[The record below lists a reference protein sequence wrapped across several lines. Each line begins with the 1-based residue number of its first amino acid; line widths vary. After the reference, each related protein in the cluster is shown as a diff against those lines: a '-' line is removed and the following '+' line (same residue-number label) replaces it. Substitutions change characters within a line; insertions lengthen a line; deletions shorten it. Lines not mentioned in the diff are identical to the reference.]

1 MVEVNF
7 NKENN
12 ATDCGFTQEKA
23 KAIIGEISK
32 IVVGQYQ
39 FIEHMVV
46 VLLSGGH
53 VLIEGVPGLAKTL
66 ASKVM
71 AKAIDADFK
80 RVQFT
85 PDLMPA
91 DIIGT
96 KVFDQKKTE
105 FFLKKGPL
113 FTNIFLADEINRTP
127 PKTQAALLEA
137 MEEKSISID
146 GETHKLGEMFMVLA
160 TQNPVEYEGTY
171 PLPEAQLDRFLMK
184 LLVDYM
190 PQKFENMLLQ
200 KYNSGFNSKEIDEQ
214 NINIVCTFED
224 IKRCRKEIQ
233 GVQVNEGIINYIT
246 SIVKA
251 TRNSPILA
259 LGASPRASIAL
270 LLTAKTYAAMNG
282 RSFVIPE
289 DVKDL
294 ALPVLRHRIIIKPEA
309 GIDGLT
315 NDDAIKNIL
324 AKVEVPR

>member
-1 MVEVNF
+1 MVEINS
-7 NKENN
+7 NKENEFSG
-12 ATDCGFTQEKA
+12 CEFTKEKA
-23 KAIIGEISK
+23 QAIINEVSK
-32 IVVGQYQ
+32 VVVGQYE
-39 FIEHMVV
+39 FVEHLVTA
-46 VLLSGGH
+46 LLSGGH

-71 AKAIDADFK
+71 SKTIDAEFK

-96 KVFDQKKTE
+96 KVFDPKKTE

-127 PKTQAALLEA
+127 PKTQSALLEA

-146 GETHKLGEMFMVLA
+146 GETHKLGDTFMVLA

-184 LLVDYM
+184 LMVDYI

-200 KYNSGFNSKEIDEQ
+200 KYNTGFDSKEIEKQD
-214 NINIVCTFED
+214 INVVCNFED
-224 IKRCRKEIQ
+224 LRRCKREIQ
-233 GVQVNEGIINYIT
+233 GVQVNDGIINYIT
-246 SIVKA
+246 SIIRA
-251 TRNSPILA
+251 TRNSPNLI
-259 LGASPRASIAL
+259 LGASPRASISL
-270 LLTAKTYAAMNG
+270 LLVAKTYAAING

-289 DVKDL
+289 DIKEL
-294 ALPVLRHRIIIKPEA
+294 ALPVLRHRIIVKPEA

-315 NDDAIKNIL
+315 NDEAIKTIL

>member
-1 MVEVNF
+1 MIEINSY
-7 NKENN
+7 NGND
-12 ATDCGFTQEKA
+12 ATNCEFTKEKA
-23 KAIIGEISK
+23 KAIIEEISK

-46 VLLSGGH
+46 ALLSGGH

-96 KVFDQKKTE
+96 KVFDPKKTE

-137 MEEKSISID
+137 MEEKAISID
-146 GETHKLGEMFMVLA
+146 GETHKLGDMFMVLA

-184 LLVDYM
+184 LQVDYM
-190 PQKFENMLLQ
+190 PQKFENILLQ
-200 KYNSGFNSKEIDEQ
+200 KYNSGFNSKEIDNQ
-214 NINIVCTFED
+214 NINVVCNFED
-224 IKRCRKEIQ
+224 IKKCRKEIQ
-233 GVQVNEGIINYIT
+233 GVQVNEGLINYIT
-246 SIVKA
+246 SIVRA
-251 TRNSPILA
+251 TRNSPNLA

-282 RSFVIPE
+282 RNYVIPE
-289 DVKDL
+289 DVKEL
-294 ALPVLRHRIIIKPEA
+294 ALPVLRHRIIIRPEA
-309 GIDGLT
+309 GIDGLN
-315 NDDAIKNIL
+315 NDDAIKSIL

>member
-1 MVEVNF
+1 MVEVNS
-7 NKENN
+7 NKENDV
-12 ATDCGFTQEKA
+12 TGCDFTKEKA
-23 KAIIGEISK
+23 KAIIEEVSK
-32 IVVGQYQ
+32 IVVGQYE

-46 VLLSGGH
+46 ALLSGGH
-53 VLIEGVPGLAKTL
+53 ILIEGVPGLAKTL

-71 AKAIDADFK
+71 SKAMDAEFK

-96 KVFDQKKTE
+96 KVFDPKKTE

-146 GETHKLGEMFMVLA
+146 GETHKLGDTFMVLA

-184 LLVDYM
+184 LIVDYM

-200 KYNSGFNSKEIDEQ
+200 KYNSGFSSKEIGNE
-214 NINIVCTFED
+214 NISVVCNFED

-251 TRNSPILA
+251 TRNSPNLV

-270 LLTAKTYAAMNG
+270 LLTAKTYAAMEG
-282 RSFVIPE
+282 RNFVIPE
-289 DVKDL
+289 DIKEL

-315 NDDAIKNIL
+315 NDDAIKSIL

>member
-1 MVEVNF
+1 MVDVNSI
-7 NKENN
+7 KEN
-12 ATDCGFTQEKA
+12 DISGCEFTREKA
-23 KAIIGEISK
+23 KAIIDEISK
-32 IVVGQYQ
+32 IVVGQYE
-39 FIEHMVV
+39 FVEHLTVA
-46 VLLSGGH
+46 LLSGGH

-71 AKAIDADFK
+71 AKTIAADFK

-96 KVFDQKKTE
+96 KVFDPKTID

-137 MEEKSISID
+137 MEEKAISID
-146 GETHKLGEMFMVLA
+146 GETHKLGDPFMVLA

-184 LLVDYM
+184 LIVDYI

-200 KYNSGFNSKEIDEQ
+200 KYNTGFDSKQIENQ
-214 NINIVCTFED
+214 NINVVCTFED
-224 IKRCRKEIQ
+224 LKRCKKEIQ

-246 SIVKA
+246 SIIRA
-251 TRNSPILA
+251 TRNSPNLI
-259 LGASPRASIAL
+259 LGASPRASISL
-270 LLTAKTYAAMNG
+270 LLTAKTYAAIEG
-282 RSFVIPE
+282 RNYVIPE
-289 DVKDL
+289 DIKEL

-324 AKVEVPR
+324 SKVEVPR

>member
-1 MVEVNF
+1 MVEVNS
-7 NKENN
+7 NKENEFSG
-12 ATDCGFTQEKA
+12 CEFTKEKA
-23 KAIIGEISK
+23 QAIINEVSK
-32 IVVGQYQ
+32 IVVGQYE
-39 FIEHMVV
+39 FVEHMVTA
-46 VLLSGGH
+46 LLSGGH

-71 AKAIDADFK
+71 SKTIAAEFK

-96 KVFDQKKTE
+96 KVFDPKKTE

-113 FTNIFLADEINRTP
+113 FTNIFLADEINRTH

-146 GETHKLGEMFMVLA
+146 GETHKLGEPFMVLA

-184 LLVDYM
+184 LMVDYI

-200 KYNSGFNSKEIDEQ
+200 KYNSGFDSKEIEKQ
-214 NINIVCTFED
+214 NINTVCSFED
-224 IKRCRKEIQ
+224 LKRCKMEIQ
-233 GVQVNEGIINYIT
+233 GVQVNDGIINYIT
-246 SIVKA
+246 SIVRA
-251 TRNSPILA
+251 TRNSPNLIL
-259 LGASPRASIAL
+259 GGSPRASVSML
-270 LLTAKTYAAMNG
+270 LVAKTYAAING
-282 RSFVIPE
+282 RNFVIPE
-289 DVKDL
+289 DIKEL
-294 ALPVLRHRIIIKPEA
+294 ALPVLRHRVIVKPEA

-315 NDDAIKNIL
+315 NDEAIKSIL

>member
-1 MVEVNF
+1 MNE
-7 NKENN
+7 ENLDKRN
-12 ATDCGFTQEKA
+12 ISPDCYFTKEKA
-23 KAIIGEISK
+23 QAIINEISK
-32 IVVGQYQ
+32 IVVGQYE
-39 FIEHMVV
+39 FVEHMVTA
-46 VLLSGGH
+46 LFAGGH

-71 AKAIDADFK
+71 AKTIDAEFK

-96 KVFDQKKTE
+96 KVFDPKTTE

-137 MEEKSISID
+137 MEEKAISID
-146 GETHKLGEMFMVLA
+146 GETHKLGDSFMVLA

-184 LLVDYM
+184 LMVNYI

-200 KYNSGFNSKEIDEQ
+200 KYNTGFDSREIERQ
-214 NINIVCTFED
+214 KINVVCSLED
-224 IKRCRKEIQ
+224 LKRCKSEIQ
-233 GVQVNEGIINYIT
+233 SVEVNDGIINYIT
-246 SIVKA
+246 SIIRA
-251 TRNSPILA
+251 TRNSPSLI
-259 LGASPRASIAL
+259 LGASPRASISL
-270 LLTAKTYAAMNG
+270 LLVAKTYAAING
-282 RSFVIPE
+282 RNFVIPE
-289 DVKDL
+289 DVKEL
-294 ALPVLRHRIIIKPEA
+294 VLPVLRHRIIVKPEA
-309 GIDGLT
+309 GIDGVT
-315 NDDAIKNIL
+315 NDEAIMSIL

>member
-1 MVEVNF
+1 MVEVNS
-7 NKENN
+7 NKEN
-12 ATDCGFTQEKA
+12 AFSGCEFTKEKA
-23 KAIIGEISK
+23 RAIINEVSK
-32 IVVGQYQ
+32 IVVGQYE
-39 FIEHMVV
+39 FVEHMVTA
-46 VLLSGGH
+46 LLSGGH

-71 AKAIDADFK
+71 SKTIAAEFK

-96 KVFDQKKTE
+96 KVFDPKKTE

-146 GETHKLGEMFMVLA
+146 GETHKLGEPFMVLA

-184 LLVDYM
+184 LMVDYI

-200 KYNSGFNSKEIDEQ
+200 KYNSGFDSKEIEKQ
-214 NINIVCTFED
+214 NINAVCSFED
-224 IKRCRKEIQ
+224 LKRCKMEIQ
-233 GVQVNEGIINYIT
+233 GVQVNDGIINYIT
-246 SIVKA
+246 SIVRA
-251 TRNSPILA
+251 TRNSPNLI
-259 LGASPRASIAL
+259 LGASPRASVSML
-270 LLTAKTYAAMNG
+270 LVAKTYAAING

-289 DVKDL
+289 DIKEL
-294 ALPVLRHRIIIKPEA
+294 ALPVLRHRIIVKPEA

-315 NDDAIKNIL
+315 NDEAIKSIL

>member
-1 MVEVNF
+1 MVEMNF
-7 NKENN
+7 NRE
-12 ATDCGFTQEKA
+12 DEFSSCEFTKEKA
-23 KAIIGEISK
+23 KSLIEEISK
-32 IVVGQYQ
+32 IVVGQYG

-96 KVFDQKKTE
+96 KVFDPKKTE

-137 MEEKSISID
+137 MEERSISID
-146 GETHKLGEMFMVLA
+146 GETHKLGDMFMVLA

-184 LLVDYM
+184 LHVDYM
-190 PQKFENMLLQ
+190 PQKFENMLLE
-200 KYNSGFNSKEIDEQ
+200 KYNSGFNSKEIDNQ
-214 NINIVCTFED
+214 NINVVCNFED
-224 IKRCRKEIQ
+224 IKRCRKEIL

-259 LGASPRASIAL
+259 LGASPRASVAL

-282 RSFVIPE
+282 RNYVIPE
-289 DVKDL
+289 DIKDL

-309 GIDGLT
+309 GIDGQT
-315 NDDAIKNIL
+315 NDDAIKSIL

>member
-1 MVEVNF
+1 MVEVNS
-7 NKENN
+7 NKEN
-12 ATDCGFTQEKA
+12 DISSCEFTKEKA
-23 KAIIGEISK
+23 KSIIGEVSK
-32 IVVGQYQ
+32 IVVGQYE
-39 FIEHMVV
+39 FIEQIVV
-46 VLLSGGH
+46 ALLSGGH

-71 AKAIDADFK
+71 SKTIDAEFK

-96 KVFDQKKTE
+96 KVFDPKKTE

-146 GETHKLGEMFMVLA
+146 GETHKLGEPFMVLA

-184 LLVDYM
+184 LMVDYM
-190 PQKFENMLLQ
+190 PQKFENMLLE
-200 KYNSGFNSKEIDEQ
+200 KYNSGFNSKEIESQ
-214 NINIVCTFED
+214 NINIVCSFED
-224 IKRCRKEIQ
+224 LKRCRKEIQ

-251 TRNSPILA
+251 TRNSPNLI
-259 LGASPRASIAL
+259 LGASPRASIAM
-270 LLTAKTYAAMNG
+270 LLTAKTCAAIEG

-289 DVKDL
+289 DIKEL

-315 NDDAIKNIL
+315 NDDAIKSIL

>member
-1 MVEVNF
+1 MIEVNSY
-7 NKENN
+7 NGSEAAN
-12 ATDCGFTQEKA
+12 CEFTKEKA
-23 KAIIGEISK
+23 KAIIEEISK

-46 VLLSGGH
+46 ALLSGGH

-71 AKAIDADFK
+71 ARAIDADFK

-96 KVFDQKKTE
+96 KVFDPKKTE

-137 MEEKSISID
+137 MEEKAISID
-146 GETHKLGEMFMVLA
+146 GETHKLGDMFMVLA

-184 LLVDYM
+184 LQVDYM

-200 KYNSGFNSKEIDEQ
+200 KYNSGFNSKEIESQ
-214 NINIVCTFED
+214 NINVVCNFED
-224 IKRCRKEIQ
+224 IKRCREEIQ
-233 GVQVNEGIINYIT
+233 GVQVNEGLINYIT
-246 SIVKA
+246 SIVRA
-251 TRNSPILA
+251 TRNSPSLA

-282 RSFVIPE
+282 RNYVIPE

-294 ALPVLRHRIIIKPEA
+294 ALPVLRHRIIIRPEA
-309 GIDGLT
+309 GIDGIT
-315 NDDAIKNIL
+315 NDDAIRNIL